1 MNRFIS
7 KELKKREETTKLNSY
22 AKLNWKIKKR
32 EIQSTFH
39 ETFDDLII
47 GGRTFQ
53 IDNDLN
59 DELCD
64 EKYIGY
70 DCLQVAFP
78 LRFTGNII
86 IKKTEENSKTEV
98 KKEIGARLSITTSAI
113 GSFDVFLMPAKNDD
127 KLTESKSLII
137 YSCKD
142 PLKLTRGRINK
153 CIKQFLIFQR
163 VDSLLERASIWDKV
177 YVSWLYFWDARNREK
192 YRSLLFQITNHW
204 GAVAVSAVVAWFIA
218 KNT

>member
-1 MNRFIS
+1 MNPFIS
-7 KELKKREETTKLNSY
+7 KELKKREKTKMLNGF
-22 AKLNWKIKKR
+22 AKLNWKIKKK
-32 EIQSTFH
+32 EIEKIFH
-39 ETFDDLII
+39 ELFDDVVID
-47 GGRTFQ
+47 GRTCD

-59 DELCD
+59 DELCE

-70 DCLQVAFP
+70 DCLQVSFP
-78 LRFTGNII
+78 LRFTGNMI
-86 IKKTEENSKTEV
+86 IKKTAESQRTDV

-113 GSFDVFLMPAKNDD
+113 GSFDVFLMPAKNGD
-127 KLTESKSLII
+127 KLIESKSLII

-142 PLKLTRGRINK
+142 PLKLTRSRIIK
-153 CIKQFLIFQR
+153 SVKQFLIFQR

-204 GAVAVSAVVAWFIA
+204 GAVAVSAAAAWFIA